1 MGQTKLARAGN
12 MWYAWV
18 VMNAAYSLSR
28 GRASLPALCRRKRTT
43 PITDKGTVVAFI
55 VPRERMAALLEE
67 MEILAN
73 PKAMN
78 AIRRAQAGKAKD
90 HPLSILDED

>member
-1 MGQTKLARAGN
+1 MK
-12 MWYAWV
+12 
-18 VMNAAYSLSR
+18 AAYSINRSQAR
-28 GRASLPALCRRKRTT
+28 FARLCRRKRAT

-78 AIRRAQAGKAKD
+78 AIRRARSGKAKD
-90 HPLSILDED
+90 HPLAALDED

>member
-1 MGQTKLARAGN
+1 
-12 MWYAWV
+12 
-18 VMNAAYSLSR
+18 MNTAYSMRQSQ
-28 GRASLPALCRRKRTT
+28 ASLPTLCRRKRAT
-43 PITDKGTVVAFI
+43 PITDKGTIVAFV

-73 PKAMN
+73 PKAIN

-90 HPLSILDED
+90 HPLSALDED